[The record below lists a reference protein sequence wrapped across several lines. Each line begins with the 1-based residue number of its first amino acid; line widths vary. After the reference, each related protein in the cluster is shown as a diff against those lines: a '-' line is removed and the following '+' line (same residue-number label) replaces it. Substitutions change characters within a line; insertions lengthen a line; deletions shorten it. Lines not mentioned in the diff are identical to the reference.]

1 MTLAHCTETGLFG
14 QFSLIQ
20 FSPNSWY
27 LKCHWS
33 LFLDNALGYQA
44 IWMSGLSFSIQRVQN
59 LLKPLRNCADASK
72 LEGKGTLTEKCW
84 HERLLKL
91 LSSLDFFALSEVYSA
106 VDIRGIYFKVHI
118 LAWLLAC
125 FGGTLIHLYV
135 LVIRCHSLR
144 HHSRMGPQV
153 EGGTA

>member
-1 MTLAHCTETGLFG
+1 MQTLFLMSVKKIYCHPISQNVSWQQMTLILRSWLWCNSGIVSDDFGSLHWNRTLG

-84 HERLLKL
+84 HER
-91 LSSLDFFALSEVYSA
+91 F
-106 VDIRGIYFKVHI
+106 FKVTFFSRFFLHCQKYT
-118 LAWLLAC
+118 LLW
-125 FGGTLIHLYV
+125 IYV
-135 LVIRCHSLR
+135 VFI
-144 HHSRMGPQV
+144 SR
-153 EGGTA
+153 